1 MNIELIQAELK
12 RLSSLVSAWNS
23 GESVSAIERDLALEK
38 LAKLYEMVR
47 FDLCCESEEGATE
60 SAVEETPAP
69 VIPPV
74 MPEAEIADES
84 DEEDEKEVEVELIF
98 ADDDDEEET
107 FADEQEDEEAEVEA
121 EAEPMVIPAV
131 DIEAEPV
138 FEPTPEPVVEPIA
151 EPVVEPI
158 AEPVVEPA
166 PVVTP
171 EPAPAPVVESEMVV
185 APEPEPMPEPIAEPV
200 VESAPVVETVPVAAP
215 EPEPIVE
222 SAPVAEPEPVYT
234 QEPTPEPQPIVEP
247 QPQRPVERP
256 RKPSMESLFGAEE
269 IQRKPRSKHQRMMAI
284 YGDPQP
290 KQEKV
295 VDISKIFEMED
306 EEFEL
311 TSTPVHRTESVA
323 PSTVN
328 DLSANKTTLADT
340 IAPATTTLA
349 DTIVAPAP
357 LAEEITMARTTS
369 LRKAIGLNDKFLMT
383 RDLFDG
389 DSEAFEEAIS
399 ALDECETFDD
409 CMIHIV
415 ENYEWNPDSEGAKFI
430 MQLLE
435 RKHS

>member
-47 FDLCCESEEGATE
+47 FDLCCEPEEGATE
-60 SAVEETPAP
+60 SAVEETPES

-74 MPEAEIADES
+74 MPEAEVADES
-84 DEEDEKEVEVELIF
+84 NEEDEQEVEVELIF

-138 FEPTPEPVVEPIA
+138 FEPTPEPVVEPA
-151 EPVVEPI
+151 
-158 AEPVVEPA
+158 VEPA

-185 APEPEPMPEPIAEPV
+185 TPEPEPMPEPIAEPV
-200 VESAPVVETVPVAAP
+200 VESAPVVEPEP

-222 SAPVAEPEPVYT
+222 STPVAEPEPVYT
-234 QEPTPEPQPIVEP
+234 PEPTPEPIVEPQPQP

-389 DSEAFEEAIS
+389 DSEAFEEAIA

>member
-1 MNIELIQAELK
+1 M
-12 RLSSLVSAWNS
+12 VSEWNS

-60 SAVEETPAP
+60 SAVEETTAP

-74 MPEAEIADES
+74 MPEAEVADES
-84 DEEDEKEVEVELIF
+84 DEEDEQEVEVELIF

-121 EAEPMVIPAV
+121 EVEPMVIPAV

-138 FEPTPEPVVEPIA
+138 FEP
-151 EPVVEPI
+151 
-158 AEPVVEPA
+158 EPA
-166 PVVTP
+166 PVVEP
-171 EPAPAPVVESEMVV
+171 EVVVT
-185 APEPEPMPEPIAEPV
+185 PEPEPMPEPIAEPV
-200 VESAPVVETVPVAAP
+200 VESAPVVEPVPVVAP

-222 SAPVAEPEPVYT
+222 SAPVAEPEPAYT
-234 QEPTPEPQPIVEP
+234 PEPTPKPQPIVEP

-340 IAPATTTLA
+340 IAPAATTLA

>member
-12 RLSSLVSAWNS
+12 RLSSLVSEWNS

-47 FDLCCESEEGATE
+47 FDLCCESEESATE

-74 MPEAEIADES
+74 MPEAEVADES
-84 DEEDEKEVEVELIF
+84 DEEDEQEVEVELIF

-138 FEPTPEPVVEPIA
+138 YEPMPEPVVEPA
-151 EPVVEPI
+151 
-158 AEPVVEPA
+158 VEPA

-171 EPAPAPVVESEMVV
+171 EPAPVVEPEVVV
-185 APEPEPMPEPIAEPV
+185 APKPEPMPEPIAEPV
-200 VESAPVVETVPVAAP
+200 VESVPVVEPAPVV

-234 QEPTPEPQPIVEP
+234 PEPTPEPQPIVEP

-340 IAPATTTLA
+340 IAPAATTLA